1 MTPERVE
8 AIYSELE
15 KYEIFL
21 DPDPQSRGPK
31 YLQGLIAECRNF
43 LNQVSRIQLQVH
55 REKQDLD
62 RQLRAQEASFQVSFD
77 LALANDERIRRL
89 PNIEDRKSTAKVFL
103 REELS
108 AIDAL
113 KAKLHDIN
121 YVEKAIR
128 HRHQELTSTM
138 GEIKLQK
145 ALILAEIGT
154 GAFYGDERVSTDSG
168 MSRPGAGPVGVDID
182 EAELDQLFQEE
193 VRADLAKRAL
203 AAAPT
208 TAPLLPEPT
217 PEVVERTVPQGTPTD
232 EDVSAFL
239 GVNTGP
245 SEIDDILLNL
255 LALFRKVG
263 VRVHWRLYT
272 TQSQARVN
280 PHR

>member
-1 MTPERVE
+1 VTPERVE
-8 AIYSELE
+8 AIYLELE

-43 LNQVSRIQLQVH
+43 LNQVSRVQLQVH

-103 REELS
+103 RDELS
-108 AIDAL
+108 TIDAL

-154 GAFYGDERVSTDSG
+154 GAFYGDERVTTDKT
-168 MSRPGAGPVGVDID
+168 RFGAGPVGVDVD
-182 EAELDQLFQEE
+182 ENELEKLFEAE
-193 VRADLAKRAL
+193 VREDLAKRASVASSPL
-203 AAAPT
+203 PPSVTPT
-208 TAPLLPEPT
+208 EPLLVPPG
-217 PEVVERTVPQGTPTD
+217 VEQTVPQATPTD
-232 EDVSAFL
+232 ADVSAFL
-239 GVNTGP
+239 GVNTAD
-245 SEIDDILLNL
+245 SEFDDILLNL
-255 LALFRKVG
+255 LVLFRKVG

-272 TQSQARVN
+272 TLS
-280 PHR
+280 